1 MLNGGNIFIT
11 NADKAYVGM
20 SWQKFKGNL
29 YIACGISGAGRH
41 LRGTKDATTIVAINT
56 NANAP
61 IFKNADYGIVGDVEE
76 NPANGDPEG
85 DIDPGTLFEKLP
97 EEWIC
102 PDCGESKDMF
112 IEV

>member
-1 MLNGGNIFIT
+1 
-11 NADKAYVGM
+11 M